1 MIDKALGFIVAELN
15 AFLGVRYP
23 SSEDH
28 AVLASLTHPDG
39 SAPPH
44 TANRLVVSLVNLERE
59 ASAATNGVSTRAE
72 GGYSRTSPA
81 LHLNLYILVTA
92 SFVNNY
98 PGALTFLSAALGF
111 FQAKPNFDAQSSP
124 AFPREM
130 ERLSLELVSLSI
142 QELNNLWAILGAK
155 YLPSAMY
162 KVRMLTFQQ
171 GWIGAAVPEVGGTD
185 ASVSG

>member
-1 MIDKALGFIVAELN
+1 MIDKALNFIVSELN
-15 AFLGVRYP
+15 DFLGRRYP
-23 SSEDH
+23 SNEDH

-44 TANRLVVSLVNLERE
+44 TANRIVVSLINLERE
-59 ASAATNGVSTRAE
+59 GSAAMSGISTRTE
-72 GGYSRTSPA
+72 GGYSRTNPT

-111 FQAKPNFDAQSSP
+111 FQSKPNFDAQSSP

-162 KVRMLTFQQ
+162 KVRMLSFQQ
-171 GWIGAAVPEVGGTD
+171 GWIDAAVPEVSGTGT
-185 ASVSG
+185 SVGS